1 VEARREG
8 SQSALSPIS
17 VSVILA
23 EISHYYR
30 DSLHRILTLTHD
42 AVAYS
47 AGVPYSG
54 WPLDVAGFGIADGDS
69 PATSPGVTPGPTT
82 PTVAKEKKSNG
93 RGQRASSTKFKG
105 VSCYKRCVDFAIIIF
120 FRRDPI

>member
-1 VEARREG
+1 
-8 SQSALSPIS
+8 
-17 VSVILA
+17 VILA

-105 VSCYKRCVDFAIIIF
+105 VSCYKRCVDFSIIIF